1 MQGRCSGPVYSK
13 SIQFLDAAFQSSPYP
28 EQLLRSE
35 IARLRVPELGYILVP
50 NPERH
55 SNNFNVPLPYL
66 SLEKLREKCSEL
78 LQMTN
83 LVIASFLSGKGF
95 TFLDKMYS
103 GPPELFSLATI

>member
-1 MQGRCSGPVYSK
+1 MQRRCSGPVYSK

-28 EQLLRSE
+28 KQLLRSE
-35 IARLRVPELGYILVP
+35 IARLRVPELGYLYQIQKDTQIVSMS
-50 NPERH
+50 H
-55 SNNFNVPLPYL
+55 SPYL

-103 GPPELFSLATI
+103 GPSVLFSLATI

>member
-1 MQGRCSGPVYSK
+1 M
-13 SIQFLDAAFQSSPYP
+13 
-28 EQLLRSE
+28 
-35 IARLRVPELGYILVP
+35 
-50 NPERH
+50 
-55 SNNFNVPLPYL
+55 SNSPYL

-103 GPPELFSLATI
+103 GPSELFSLATI